1 MTIEAARVIL
11 GNLYS
16 RVDFEARIF
25 GTYSYTEDEM
35 AAEMLVEAYDYIYR
49 SESRKAEDSRHREA
63 YPEYYDK
70 TEAETEAIYRHRY
83 EVITG
88 NDPIAYAALM
98 AAAKEKYS
106 A

>member
-1 MTIEAARVIL
+1 MTIETARVIL
-11 GNLYS
+11 DNLYS
-16 RVDFEARIF
+16 RVGFEARFF
-25 GTYSYTEDEM
+25 GEYTYTEEEM
-35 AAEMLVEAYDYIYR
+35 AAEMLVEAYEYINR
-49 SESRKAEDSRHREA
+49 SESRKDEDKRHREA

-88 NDPIAYAALM
+88 NDPCAFALLM
-98 AAAKEKYS
+98 ADAKEKYL